1 MEHISFHYPESEQ
14 WILQDANLQIT
25 KNSSIALIGAS
36 GAGKT
41 TAVDIILG
49 LLEPQSGCVTVDGM
63 DIRKQMYSW
72 HQCIGYIPQT
82 IYLMDDTIRANIAFG
97 IPEDEVD
104 DERIKQ
110 AMKEAQLD
118 QFVDSLPEQTHTI
131 IGDRGVKLSGGQ
143 RQRIGIAR
151 ALYRNPQV
159 LILDEA
165 TSALDN
171 ETEKEVM
178 EAIDGLHGQRTMI
191 VIAHR
196 LTTIKNCDAIYE
208 VADGKITKKM
218 HQEIFGAAVAA
229 SRLGE

>member
-1 MEHISFHYPESEQ
+1 MENNGSILSEGEKQLISITR
-14 WILQDANLQIT
+14 IL
-25 KNSSIALIGAS
+25 
-36 GAGKT
+36 
-41 TAVDIILG
+41 
-49 LLEPQSGCVTVDGM
+49 LLSPPM
-63 DIRKQMYSW
+63 
-72 HQCIGYIPQT
+72 
-82 IYLMDDTIRANIAFG
+82 
-97 IPEDEVD
+97 
-104 DERIKQ
+104 
-110 AMKEAQLD
+110 
-118 QFVDSLPEQTHTI
+118 
-131 IGDRGVKLSGGQ
+131 
-143 RQRIGIAR
+143 
-151 ALYRNPQV
+151 